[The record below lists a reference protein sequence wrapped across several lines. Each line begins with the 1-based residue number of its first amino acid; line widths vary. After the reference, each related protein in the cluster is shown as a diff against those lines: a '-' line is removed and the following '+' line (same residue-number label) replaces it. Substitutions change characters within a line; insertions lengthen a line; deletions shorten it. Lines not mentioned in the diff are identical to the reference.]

1 MMRAMVVERYGAPL
15 QMIDL
20 PEPSPGPRQVL
31 VRILGCGVC
40 RSDLKVVAGMMPFS
54 ASLPLPH
61 VPGHEICG
69 EVAALGAGAS
79 GRVGDRVVVYHYWAC
94 RTCAHCQAGEEN
106 LCTNL
111 QGWPGFSSPGGF
123 QEYLAV
129 PDDCVLPLPAHIPP
143 EHGGP
148 LTCALGT
155 AYHAV
160 VSRGALRAGETAA
173 VLGAGGVGLQ
183 VVQIARACGASV
195 FAVDVH
201 PHRLQAAREAGAE
214 DAFPAGDAAN
224 AQLRDATAGRGADLV
239 IDTVGHH
246 GSIIA
251 ASRLARLGGRI
262 VVVGYTTQ
270 PDEYPALPTDQVVLG
285 QQTVLGSR
293 FSTRRELRQALSLVA
308 RGLVHPVISGV
319 VPLERA
325 NEALAMVREDRATG
339 RVVVRVS
346 ATGDSTK

>member
-1 MMRAMVVERYGAPL
+1 MVVERYGMPL
-15 QMIDL
+15 QMADL
-20 PEPSPGPRQVL
+20 PMPSPGPRQVL
-31 VRILGCGVC
+31 VRIIACGVC
-40 RSDLKVVAGMMPFS
+40 RSDLKVIAGAMPFS

-61 VPGHEICG
+61 VPGHEISG
-69 EVAALGAGAS
+69 EIVALGAGAH
-79 GRVGDRVVVYHYWAC
+79 GRAGDHVVVYHYWAC

-111 QGWPGFSSPGGF
+111 QGWAGFSTPGGF

-129 PDDCVLPLPAHIPP
+129 PDDCVLPLPPNIPP

-160 VSRGALRAGETAA
+160 VRGALRAGETAV

-183 VVQIARACGASV
+183 AVQIARASGASV
-195 FAVDVH
+195 VAVDVH
-201 PHRLQAAREAGAE
+201 PHRLQAAREAGAL
-214 DAFPAGDAAN
+214 DAYPAGEAAG
-224 AQLRDATAGRGADLV
+224 ARVREATGGRGADLV

-246 GSIIA
+246 GSLVA
-251 ASRLARLGGRI
+251 ASDLVRTGGRI

-270 PDEYPALPTDQVVLG
+270 PDQYPAAPTDRLVLG
-285 QQTVLGSR
+285 QLTVLG
-293 FSTRRELRQALSLVA
+293 TRYATRLELRQALSLVA

-319 VPLERA
+319 VPLEQA

-339 RVVVRVS
+339 RVVVRV
-346 ATGDSTK
+346 AG

>member
-1 MMRAMVVERYGAPL
+1 MRAMVVGRYGEQL
-15 QMIDL
+15 QMADL
-20 PEPSPGPRQVL
+20 PMPSPGPRQVL
-31 VRILGCGVC
+31 VRIIACGVC
-40 RSDLKVVAGMMPFS
+40 RSDLKVVAGAMSFS
-54 ASLPLPH
+54 ATLPLPH
-61 VPGHEICG
+61 VPGHEISG
-69 EVAALGAGAS
+69 EIVALGSGAR
-79 GRVGDRVVVYHYWAC
+79 GRIGDRVIVYHYWAC

-111 QGWPGFSSPGGF
+111 QGWAGFSSPGGF

-129 PDDCVLPLPAHIPP
+129 PDDCVLPLPANIPP

-160 VSRGALRAGETAA
+160 VSRGALRAGETAV

-183 VVQIARACGASV
+183 AVQIARASGASV
-195 FAVDVH
+195 FAVDVQS
-201 PHRLQAAREAGAE
+201 HRLRAAREAGAE
-214 DAFPAGDAAN
+214 DAFPAGETATA
-224 AQLRDATAGRGADLV
+224 RVHEATAGRGADLV

-246 GSIIA
+246 GSLLASA
-251 ASRLARLGGRI
+251 ALVRTGGRI

-270 PDEYPALPTDQVVLG
+270 PDEYPTLPTERLVLG
-285 QQTVLGSR
+285 QLAVLG
-293 FSTRRELRQALSLVA
+293 TRYATRLELRQALSLVA

-339 RVVVRVS
+339 RVVVRV
-346 ATGDSTK
+346 AG

>member
-1 MMRAMVVERYGAPL
+1 MRAMVVERYGEPL
-15 QMIDL
+15 QMADL
-20 PEPSPGPRQVL
+20 PVPTPGPQQVL
-31 VRILGCGVC
+31 VRIIGCGVC
-40 RSDLKVVAGMMPFS
+40 RSDLKVVAGVMPFS

-61 VPGHEICG
+61 VPGHEISG
-69 EVAALGAGAS
+69 EIVSLGAGAR

-111 QGWPGFSSPGGF
+111 QGWAGFATPGGF

-129 PDDCVLPLPAHIPP
+129 PDDCVLPLPANIQP

-160 VSRGALRAGETAA
+160 VSRGALRAGETAV

-183 VVQIARACGASV
+183 VVQIARASGAAV
-195 FAVDVH
+195 FAVDVQS
-201 PHRLQAAREAGAE
+201 HRLEAAREAGAD
-214 DAFPAGDAAN
+214 DAFPAGEAATS
-224 AQLRDATAGRGADLV
+224 QVRDATAGRGADLV

-246 GSIIA
+246 GSLAA
-251 ASRLARLGGRI
+251 ASGLARSGGRI

-270 PDEYPALPTDQVVLG
+270 PDEYPALPTDRVALG
-285 QQTVLGSR
+285 QLTVLG
-293 FSTRRELRQALSLVA
+293 TRYATRLELRQALGLVT

-339 RVVVRVS
+339 RVVVRV
-346 ATGDSTK
+346 AG